1 MADERLASYHEFT
14 RRHGVNRGLYVAA
27 RVMLQ
32 PFFLVYFALSRQ
44 GRRNSRQIKGGII
57 VAANHR
63 SFLDPFVIGTCL
75 PWSRPMNYVAKV
87 ELFEK
92 KWQGYFLNRLGA
104 FPIRRG
110 EADEMAM
117 ETAELVLDR
126 SGSIC
131 IFPEGTRIRKGSL
144 GSPKRGVGRLAMR
157 SGAAVLSVAVSGT
170 ENVRRGWRIRPRK
183 VRIRMGRPMN
193 FPFSEN
199 PSPALAASV
208 TSRIWPNIEL
218 QWEDIGGL
226 PPMRRAAVIGA
237 GSWGTAVAVLLARGG
252 LEVQLG
258 TRTAAQADAISAA
271 RENERYLPGIRLP
284 DAIEIRASSEI
295 ELAGVDLLC
304 LAVPS
309 AAYPQAVGAVADRI
323 GKRAGI
329 LLLAKG
335 LIAPKGQLPSD
346 YVAERIKVRGISCLG
361 GPAHAREA
369 VSGSA
374 ALVLGTGNDDLRA
387 QLGDVFDRAG
397 LICER
402 SRDTVGV
409 EMAGAAKNAAV
420 LAAAAAE
427 PHGLNAAGIAASAV
441 WKECVDFAVVKGAD
455 LDTFN
460 GLAGVGDLLAT
471 VMAPD
476 SRNRRAGELLG
487 KGSNAD
493 EIKAAI
499 GQVSEALD
507 SVPQIAQTLA
517 KSGCESTATQGLA
530 DLATGRITSDEWVA
544 ALRRVGHSRRA
555 A

>member
-1 MADERLASYHEFT
+1 MTDARLAAYHQFT
-14 RRHGVNRGLYVAA
+14 RKHGVNRVVYFVA
-27 RVMLQ
+27 RCMLQ
-32 PFFLVYFALSRQ
+32 PIFMVYFWLSRH
-44 GRRNSRQIKGGII
+44 GRKNARIKGGMI

-63 SFLDPFVIGTCL
+63 SFLDPFVIGTCM
-75 PWSRPMNYVAKV
+75 PWGKPMNYVAKV

-92 KWQGYFLNRLGA
+92 RWQGFILCRVGA

-110 EADEMAM
+110 EADEMAI
-117 ETAELVLDR
+117 ETAESVLAR
-126 SGSIC
+126 GGTIC

-144 GSPKRGVGRLAMR
+144 GVPKRGVGRLALR
-157 SGAAVLSVAVSGT
+157 SGAPVIPVAVSGS
-170 ENVRRGWRIRPRK
+170 ENVRRGLRVRPKKVTIR
-183 VRIRMGRPMN
+183 VGRPMS
-193 FPFSEN
+193 FPQSEN

-208 TSRIWPNIEL
+208 TSRIWPNVEL

-258 TRTAAQADAISAA
+258 TRTEEQADAISLA
-271 RENERYLPGIRLP
+271 RENEQYLSGVHLP
-284 DAIEIRASSEI
+284 DAIEVRTSSQI
-295 ELAGVDLLC
+295 ELGGMDLLC
-304 LAVPS
+304 IAVPS
-309 AAYPQAVGAVADRI
+309 ASYPQAVGAVADRV
-323 GKRAGI
+323 GRRAGV

-335 LIAPKGQLPSD
+335 LVAPKGQLPSE
-346 YVAERIKVRGISCLG
+346 YVSERIQSRGVSCLG

-374 ALVLGTGNDDLRA
+374 ALVLGTGDADLSA

-397 LICER
+397 LVCER
-402 SRDTVGV
+402 SRDVVGV

-441 WKECVDFAVVKGAD
+441 WGECVQYAVVKGAE

-471 VMAPD
+471 VMAEG

-487 KGSNAD
+487 NGTPPD
-493 EIKAAI
+493 QIRREI
-499 GQVSEALD
+499 GQASEAMD
-507 SVPQIAQTLA
+507 SVPQIAATVA
-517 KSGCESTATQGLA
+517 ASGCPAVALQGLA
-530 DLATGRITSDEWVA
+530 DLVTGRITSDEWVA

>member
-1 MADERLASYHEFT
+1 
-14 RRHGVNRGLYVAA
+14 VNRGLYFVA
-27 RVMLQ
+27 RCILQ
-32 PFFLVYFALSRQ
+32 PIFMVYLGLSRQ
-44 GRRNSRQIKGGII
+44 GRKNARIKGGTI

-75 PWSRPMNYVAKV
+75 PWKKPMNYVAKV

-92 KWQGYFLNRLGA
+92 RWQGFILCRVGA

-110 EADEMAM
+110 EADELAI
-117 ETAELVLDR
+117 ETAEMVLAR
-126 SGSIC
+126 GGSIC
-131 IFPEGTRIRKGSL
+131 IFPEGTRHRKGSL
-144 GSPKRGVGRLAMR
+144 GIPKRGVGRLALR
-157 SGAAVLSVAVSGT
+157 SGAPVLPTAVSGS
-170 ENVRRGWRIRPRK
+170 ENVRNGMWIRPRK
-183 VRIRMGRPMN
+183 VRIRMGRPMS
-193 FPFSEN
+193 FPQSEN

-208 TSRIWPNIEL
+208 TSRIWPNVEL

-258 TRTAAQADAISAA
+258 TRTEEQAEEMSLA
-271 RENERYLPGIRLP
+271 RENDRYLPGVRLP
-284 DAIEIRASSEI
+284 DAIEIRPSNQI
-295 ELAGVDLLC
+295 ELASVDLLC

-309 AAYPQAVGAVADRI
+309 ASYPQAVGAVADRV
-323 GKRAGI
+323 GRRAGI

-335 LIAPKGQLPSD
+335 LVAPKGQLPSE
-346 YVAERIKVRGISCLG
+346 YVAERIQTRGISCLG

-374 ALVLGTGNDDLRA
+374 ALVLGTGDADFRY

-397 LICER
+397 LVCER
-402 SRDTVGV
+402 SADVVGV

-427 PHGLNAAGIAASAV
+427 PHGLNAAGIAAAAV
-441 WKECVDFAVVKGAD
+441 WQECVNYAVKRGAS

-471 VMAPD
+471 VMAEG

-487 KGSNAD
+487 RGSSPEQIRD
-493 EIKAAI
+493 AI
-499 GQVSEALD
+499 GQASEALD
-507 SVPQIAQTLA
+507 SVPRIAATVA
-517 KSGCESTATQGLA
+517 AAGCPSSALQGLA
-530 DLATGRITSDEWVA
+530 DLATGDITSDEWVA

>member
-1 MADERLASYHEFT
+1 MTSEQLAEYHEFT
-14 RRHGVNRGLYVAA
+14 RRHGVNRGLYFVA
-27 RVMLQ
+27 RCILQ
-32 PFFLVYFALSRQ
+32 PIFLIYLRLTRQ
-44 GRRNSRQIKGGII
+44 NKQNAKIKGATI

-75 PWSRPMNYVAKV
+75 PWNKPMNYVAKV

-92 KWQGYFLNRLGA
+92 RWQGFLLCRVGA

-110 EADEMAM
+110 EADELAI
-117 ETAELVLDR
+117 ETAETVLAR
-126 SGSIC
+126 GGSIC

-144 GSPKRGVGRLAMR
+144 GTPKRGVGRLALR
-157 SGAAVLSVAVSGT
+157 SGAPVVPVAVSGS
-170 ENVRRGWRIRPRK
+170 ENVRNGIWIRPRK
-183 VRIRMGRPMN
+183 VDIRVGRPMS
-193 FPFSEN
+193 FPQSEN

-208 TSRIWPNIEL
+208 TARIWPNIEL

-258 TRTAAQADAISAA
+258 TRTEEQAEAISLA
-271 RENERYLPGIRLP
+271 RENERYLPGVRLP
-284 DAIEIRASSEI
+284 DAIEVRPSAQI
-295 ELAGVDLLC
+295 ELASVDLLC

-309 AAYPQAVGAVADRI
+309 ASYPQAVGAVADRI
-323 GKRAGI
+323 GKRAGV

-335 LIAPKGQLPSD
+335 LVAPKGQLPSE
-346 YVAERIKVRGISCLG
+346 YVAERIQSRGISCLG

-374 ALVLGTGNDDLRA
+374 ALVLGTGDADFRA
-387 QLGDVFDRAG
+387 QLGDVFDKAG
-397 LICER
+397 LVCER
-402 SRDTVGV
+402 SDDVIGV

-427 PHGLNAAGIAASAV
+427 PHGLNAAGIAAAAV
-441 WKECVDFAVVKGAD
+441 WQECVDYAVTRGAR
-455 LDTFN
+455 LESFN

-471 VMAPD
+471 VMAEG

-487 KGSNAD
+487 RGASAD
-493 EIKAAI
+493 QIRNEI
-499 GQVSEALD
+499 GQASEALD
-507 SVPQIAQTLA
+507 SVPRIASTVA
-517 KSGCESTATQGLA
+517 ESGCSAVALKGLA
-530 DLATGRITSDEWVA
+530 DLATGDITSDEWVA
-544 ALRRVGHSRRA
+544 ALRRTGHSKRA

>member
-1 MADERLASYHEFT
+1 M
-14 RRHGVNRGLYVAA
+14 NRGVYFVA
-27 RVMLQ
+27 RCLLQ
-32 PFFLVYFALSRQ
+32 PIFMIYLRLSRQ
-44 GRRNSRQIKGGII
+44 GRKNSRIKGGTI

-63 SFLDPFVIGTCL
+63 SFLDPFVIGCCL
-75 PWSRPMNYVAKV
+75 PWGKPMNYVAKV

-92 KWQGYFLNRLGA
+92 RWQGFILCRVGA

-110 EADEMAM
+110 EADEAAI
-117 ETAELVLDR
+117 ETAETVLAR
-126 SGSIC
+126 GGTIC

-144 GSPKRGVGRLAMR
+144 GIPKRGVGRLALR
-157 SGAAVLSVAVSGT
+157 SGAQVVPVAISGS
-170 ENVRRGWRIRPRK
+170 ENVRNGFAIRPRK
-183 VRIRMGRPMN
+183 VKIRVGRPMS
-193 FPFSEN
+193 FPQSEN

-258 TRTAAQADAISAA
+258 TRTEEQAEAISLA
-271 RENERYLPGIRLP
+271 RENERYLPGVRLP
-284 DAIEIRASSEI
+284 DAIEIRTSSQI
-295 ELAGVDLLC
+295 ELGGVDLLC

-309 AAYPQAVGAVADRI
+309 AAYPQAVGGIADRV
-323 GKRAGI
+323 GRRAGV

-335 LIAPKGQLPSD
+335 LIAPKGQLPSE
-346 YVAERIKVRGISCLG
+346 YVAERVQSRGISCLG

-374 ALVLGTGNDDLRA
+374 ALVLGTGDADFRT

-397 LICER
+397 LVCER
-402 SRDTVGV
+402 SEDVVGV

-427 PHGLNAAGIAASAV
+427 PHGLNAAGIAAAAV
-441 WKECVDFAVVKGAD
+441 WQECVEYAVKRGAK
-455 LDTFN
+455 LNTFN

-471 VMAPD
+471 VMAEG

-487 KGSNAD
+487 RGTAPD
-493 EIKAAI
+493 QVRDAI
-499 GQVSEALD
+499 GQASEALD
-507 SVPQIAQTLA
+507 SVPQIAATVA
-517 KSGCESTATQGLA
+517 ASGCPSIALQGLA
-530 DLATGRITSDEWVA
+530 DLVTGDITSDEWVA
-544 ALRRVGHSRRA
+544 ALRRVGHSKRA

>member
-1 MADERLASYHEFT
+1 VTQEQLEAYHEYT
-14 RRHGVNRGLYVAA
+14 RKHGVNRGLYLLA
-27 RVMLQ
+27 RVILQ
-32 PFFLVYFALSRQ
+32 PFFLIYLRLSRQ
-44 GRRNSRQIKGGII
+44 GRKNSQIKGATI

-75 PWSRPMNYVAKV
+75 PWGKPMNYVAKV

-92 KWQGYFLNRLGA
+92 RWQGFLLCRVGA

-110 EADEMAM
+110 EADELAI
-117 ETAELVLDR
+117 ETAELVLAR
-126 SGSIC
+126 GGTIC

-144 GSPKRGVGRLAMR
+144 GKPKRGVGRLALR
-157 SGAAVLSVAVSGT
+157 SGAPVVPVAVTGS
-170 ENVRRGWRIRPRK
+170 EDVRRGWSIRPRK
-183 VRIRMGRPMN
+183 VDIRVGRPMS
-193 FPFSEN
+193 FPQSEN

-208 TSRIWPNIEL
+208 TDRIWPNVEL

-258 TRTAAQADAISAA
+258 TRTADQAEEMALA
-271 RENERYLPGIRLP
+271 RENAKYLPDVRLP
-284 DAIEIRASSEI
+284 DGIEVRPSSQI
-295 ELAGVDLLC
+295 ELGGVDLLVI
-304 LAVPS
+304 AVPS
-309 AAYPQAVGAVADRI
+309 ASYPQAVGAVADRV
-323 GKRAGI
+323 GRRAGV

-335 LIAPKGQLPSD
+335 LIAPKGQLPSE
-346 YVAERIKVRGISCLG
+346 YVGERIRSRGVSCLG

-374 ALVLGTGNDDLRA
+374 ALVLGSDDSDLRA

-397 LICER
+397 LVCER
-402 SRDTVGV
+402 SRDVVGV

-427 PHGLNAAGIAASAV
+427 PHGLNAAGIAAAAV
-441 WKECVDFAVVKGAD
+441 WDECVDYAVTKGAD
-455 LDTFN
+455 LETFN

-471 VMAPD
+471 VLASG
-476 SRNRRAGELLG
+476 SRNRRAGEMLG
-487 KGSNAD
+487 QGSAPD
-493 EIKAAI
+493 QIRETI
-499 GQVSEALD
+499 GQASEALD
-507 SVPQIAQTLA
+507 SVPQIAATVAAAGCPAEALA
-517 KSGCESTATQGLA
+517 GLA
-530 DLATGRITSDEWVA
+530 DLATGQINSDEWVA
-544 ALRRVGHSRRA
+544 ALRRSGHSRRA

>member
-1 MADERLASYHEFT
+1 MTSEQLAEYHEFT
-14 RRHGVNRGLYVAA
+14 REHGVNRALYFVA
-27 RVMLQ
+27 RCLLQ
-32 PFFLVYFALSRQ
+32 PFFLVYFRLSRQ
-44 GRRNSRQIKGGII
+44 GKENAKFKGGTI

-75 PWSRPMNYVAKV
+75 PWGKPMNYVAKV

-92 KWQGYFLNRLGA
+92 RWQGFFLCRVGA

-110 EADEMAM
+110 EADELAIG
-117 ETAELVLDR
+117 TAERVLDR
-126 SGSIC
+126 GGSIC
-131 IFPEGTRIRKGSL
+131 IFPEGTRHRTGSL
-144 GSPKRGVGRLAMR
+144 GSPKRGVGRLALR
-157 SGAAVLSVAVSGT
+157 SGAPVLPVAVSGS
-170 ENVRRGWRIRPRK
+170 EDVRRGFKIRPKK
-183 VRIRMGRPMN
+183 VRLRVGRPMS
-193 FPFSEN
+193 FPQSEN

-258 TRTAAQADAISAA
+258 TRTEEQAEQISLA
-271 RENERYLPGIRLP
+271 RENEKYLPGVRLP
-284 DAIEIRASSEI
+284 DGIEVRASSQI
-295 ELAGVDLLC
+295 ELGGVDLLC

-309 AAYPQAVGAVADRI
+309 ASYPQAVGAVADRV
-323 GKRAGI
+323 GRRAGI

-335 LIAPKGQLPSD
+335 LVAPKGQLPSE
-346 YVAERIKVRGISCLG
+346 YVAERIQSRGVSCLG

-374 ALVLGTGNDDLRA
+374 ALVLGTADADLRA

-397 LICER
+397 LVCER
-402 SRDTVGV
+402 SRDVVGV
-409 EMAGAAKNAAV
+409 EMSGAAKNAAV

-427 PHGLNAAGIAASAV
+427 PHGLNAAGIAAAAV
-441 WKECVDFAVVKGAD
+441 WCECVDYAVGHGAD
-455 LDTFN
+455 LNTFN

-471 VMAPD
+471 VMAEG

-487 KGSNAD
+487 RGMAPD
-493 EIKAAI
+493 QIRDAI
-499 GQVSEALD
+499 GQASEAMD
-507 SVPQIAQTLA
+507 SVPQIAATVA
-517 KSGCESTATQGLA
+517 ASGGQAVALQGLA

-544 ALRRVGHSRRA
+544 ALRRVDHTKRVA
-555 A
+555 

>member
-1 MADERLASYHEFT
+1 VTQEQLEAYHEYT
-14 RRHGVNRGLYVAA
+14 RKHGVNRGLYLFA
-27 RVMLQ
+27 RIVLQ
-32 PFFLVYFALSRQ
+32 PFFLIYLRLSRQ
-44 GRRNSRQIKGGII
+44 GRGNAQIKGATI

-75 PWSRPMNYVAKV
+75 PWNKPMNYVAKV

-92 KWQGYFLNRLGA
+92 RWQGFLLCRVGA

-110 EADEMAM
+110 EADELAI
-117 ETAELVLDR
+117 ETAELVLAR
-126 SGSIC
+126 GGTIC

-144 GSPKRGVGRLAMR
+144 GKPKRGVGRLALR
-157 SGAAVLSVAVSGT
+157 SGAPVLPVAVTGS
-170 ENVRRGWRIRPRK
+170 ENVRRGWQIRPRK
-183 VRIRMGRPMN
+183 VDIRVGRPMS
-193 FPFSEN
+193 FPQSES

-208 TSRIWPNIEL
+208 TDRIWPNVEL

-258 TRTAAQADAISAA
+258 TRTADQAEEMALA
-271 RENERYLPGIRLP
+271 RENTRYLPGVRLP
-284 DAIEIRASSEI
+284 DGIEVRASSQI
-295 ELAGVDLLC
+295 ELGGVDLLC
-304 LAVPS
+304 IAVPS
-309 AAYPQAVGAVADRI
+309 ASYPQAVGAVADRV
-323 GKRAGI
+323 GRRAGV

-346 YVAERIKVRGISCLG
+346 YVGERIRSRGVSCLG

-374 ALVLGTGNDDLRA
+374 ALVLGSADSDLRA

-397 LICER
+397 LVCER
-402 SRDTVGV
+402 SRDVVGV

-427 PHGLNAAGIAASAV
+427 PHGLNAAGIAAAAV
-441 WKECVDFAVVKGAD
+441 WDECVGYAVKHGAD
-455 LDTFN
+455 LETFN

-471 VMAPD
+471 VMASG

-487 KGSNAD
+487 KGSAPD
-493 EIKAAI
+493 QIRETI
-499 GQVSEALD
+499 GQASEALD
-507 SVPQIAQTLA
+507 SVPQIAATVA
-517 KSGCESTATQGLA
+517 ADGCPAEALTGLA
-530 DLATGRITSDEWVA
+530 DLATGRIGSDEWVA
-544 ALRRVGHSRRA
+544 ALRRSGHSRRA